1 MAGRWAEPMAATV
14 GLLVLLAGVAGVV
27 ALADVDGDGPDTK
40 AELQAGTDPF
50 AADTD
55 GDGLDDG
62 TELRV
67 GTDPTSAHSDG
78 DSLPDGAEVTTFDT
92 DPTAVPPELERLRSR
107 ATGVEDGQPVDTDG
121 DGLDDGAELAV
132 GTDPTQVD
140 TDGDRLEDGPEF
152 HLVDTDP
159 LDADTDDDGLDD
171 GREIRLETD
180 PLDADT
186 DGDGLA
192 DGREANLGTDPLDA
206 DTDGDGLDDGLERA
220 VGTSPTRADTDGDGL
235 PDGAELTRPGLLP
248 GADPLRKDVYVEMD
262 WMEGHRPSGEA
273 VAAVEGCY
281 ARAPVSNPDGSTGIA
296 VHPVWSEQVPLRSP
310 LSTTAGNGSGSG
322 LSGYAERYFDRRA
335 YGYHYVLFVDEVS
348 HEKRSVGGV
357 TALGDRVVAVSSQE
371 GPAETGS
378 TFMHELGHS
387 LGLRGFRGIDSEVL
401 SMSTYPSVMNY
412 NAPPEY
418 YGYSEGTGPNDHDDW
433 KRIDESLGTAIATD
447 GLDATN
453 ASARDGLLSGI
464 ERVVGPD
471 RRHGSNRTES
481 C

>member
-186 DGDGLA
+186 DGDGL
-192 DGREANLGTDPLDA
+192 
-206 DTDGDGLDDGLERA
+206 DDGLERV